1 MLEKNIWNSWV
12 LKSKPNGTMKRKNI
26 DRILITTIIFCTLL
40 IIGILGYVFIHK
52 EPDLPKE
59 VFVLPYVDKGDIEI
73 KPV

>member
-1 MLEKNIWNSWV
+1 MR
-12 LKSKPNGTMKRKNI
+12 RKNI
-26 DRILITTIIFCTLL
+26 ERILITTIIFCALL

-73 KPV
+73 KPI

>member
-1 MLEKNIWNSWV
+1 
-12 LKSKPNGTMKRKNI
+12 MKRKNI
-26 DRILITTIIFCTLL
+26 ERILITTIIFCALL

-52 EPDLPKE
+52 EPDLPKEVEPDLPKE

>member
-1 MLEKNIWNSWV
+1 MR
-12 LKSKPNGTMKRKNI
+12 RKNI
-26 DRILITTIIFCTLL
+26 ERILITTIIFCALL

-73 KPV
+73 KPVWEEMPIWKKRNFAFVVEKK